1 MDINDVLTLGDL
13 IEVLIEHIH
22 NDPQQAAGYE
32 LKLDNFIEDAAH
44 SSFDKRY
51 IIFMD
56 ISLVNEYHDVIL
68 KAEHIKAP
76 TLALRKGLRS
86 LIESMSMSEKLNN
99 ALIFSKLLDDN
110 TIALR
115 NLLSPKIDK
124 NNYKLELKFKEI
136 LGAFFG
142 PIFYI
147 RDIREDQWHHIEEDT
162 AKKFLKDEYD
172 IKYAEALKPFY
183 SIYKRFEQL
192 TDEQKLYLELTNN

>member
-1 MDINDVLTLGDL
+1 
-13 IEVLIEHIH
+13 
-22 NDPQQAAGYE
+22 
-32 LKLDNFIEDAAH
+32 
-44 SSFDKRY
+44 
-51 IIFMD
+51 
-56 ISLVNEYHDVIL
+56 
-68 KAEHIKAP
+68 
-76 TLALRKGLRS
+76 
-86 LIESMSMSEKLNN
+86 MSMSEKLNN